1 MIEIKTVFLY
11 WQNPPGLSEDISDTY
26 KKEMG
31 DYKANKYL
39 WNFMDRLDLKERNK
53 VSRETL
59 GKYFY
64 DLSKLVFAGVAV
76 GSVVQLTQSK
86 EFSVLL
92 IMITLGVFVSFV
104 FAVVGFLI
112 LK

>member
-1 MIEIKTVFLY
+1 
-11 WQNPPGLSEDISDTY
+11 
-26 KKEMG
+26 
-31 DYKANKYL
+31 
-39 WNFMDRLDLKERNK
+39 MDRLDLKERNK

-92 IMITLGVFVSFV
+92 IILFSMCAVIGV
-104 FAVVGFLI
+104 AI
-112 LK
+112 LLWLLSKPGKRWLASL

>member
-1 MIEIKTVFLY
+1 M
-11 WQNPPGLSEDISDTY
+11 
-26 KKEMG
+26 
-31 DYKANKYL
+31 
-39 WNFMDRLDLKERNK
+39 R
-53 VSRETL
+53 
-59 GKYFY
+59 YFY

>member
-1 MIEIKTVFLY
+1 
-11 WQNPPGLSEDISDTY
+11 
-26 KKEMG
+26 
-31 DYKANKYL
+31 
-39 WNFMDRLDLKERNK
+39 MDRLDLKERNK

-86 EFSVLL
+86 EVSVLL
-92 IMITLGVFVSFV
+92 IMITITITIKWDPCMIEIKPVF
-104 FAVVGFLI
+104 LC
-112 LK
+112 